1 MQNISSSRFQN
12 LRALIADADFPFVR
26 SLKTYLETLGF
37 EVCSAGS
44 AEEAER
50 MALELPPD
58 LLITEILL
66 EHSDS
71 GFILSHHLR
80 RRIPALRIV
89 IVSDVSFRTGL
100 HFDRSDPESRAW
112 IEADEI
118 LDKDIRFEQLESV
131 LTRLF
136 KEKRSG

>member
-37 EVCSAGS
+37 EVRSARS

-58 LLITEILL
+58 LLLTEILL

-89 IVSDVSFRTGL
+89 IVSGVSFRTGL